1 MEQRVSLITLG
12 VDDLARASLFYEAM
26 GWRGQNVEQTVF
38 FQAVGLAL
46 VLWGRQKLADNAG
59 AETSERR
66 SGFDGVSLAQNVR
79 SQQEVDEIVGAAE
92 RAGGRVTRPP
102 AETSYAA
109 TPGTSLILTV
119 ISGRCP
125 QPRLQL
131 GQRRH
136 SYRSGLGRELNP
148 RPAL

>member
-1 MEQRVSLITLG
+1 
-12 VDDLARASLFYEAM
+12 M
-26 GWRGQNVEQTVF
+26 GWRGQNVERTVF

-92 RAGGRVTRPP
+92 RAGGRVTCPP

-109 TPGTSLILTV
+109 TPGTSLILGHFWEVPTTPASAWPTTALLPFRTWARAEPTANV
-119 ISGRCP
+119 MRRSARCHLSMD
-125 QPRLQL
+125 R
-131 GQRRH
+131 
-136 SYRSGLGRELNP
+136 
-148 RPAL
+148 